1 MRFDTHI
8 HLDVMSDEAI
18 GTALFAA
25 PDYRAFIPGCDP
37 NDVAKALAR
46 FASDSR
52 IALGTAIHPWELGTR
67 AEEGGWLHPQDD
79 PRWPLLLAQ
88 ANDPRIVAIGECG
101 LDLFRHTDEA
111 MRARAEAYFVAQIGV
126 ALAVHKPLVL
136 HCVRAHARC
145 AELLRLHRAD
155 RVGGI
160 VHAFAGSAE
169 EAAAYR
175 RLGFTVSIGAAVT
188 REASRRVRAVAAALP
203 DDSFVIET
211 DAPYMRAGEGPA
223 WSGSVDHIEAVA
235 ATVATLRGTTAEA
248 IFAMTA
254 ARGMHHL
261 GAASLPLQSNLG
273 NDRAAPHTEPS

>member
-8 HLDVMSDEAI
+8 HLDVMSDEAR
-18 GTALFAA
+18 GTGLFGAH
-25 PDYRAFIPGCDP
+25 DYRAFIPGCDP
-37 NDVAKALAR
+37 NDVVTARAR
-46 FASDSR
+46 FDADHR
-52 IALGTAIHPWELGTR
+52 ILFGTAIHPWELGTR
-67 AEEGGWLHPQDD
+67 AEEGGWHRPQDD

-88 ANDPRIVAIGECG
+88 ANDSRIVAIGECG
-101 LDLFRHTDEA
+101 LDLFRHTEA
-111 MRARAEAYFVAQIGV
+111 EMQARAEDYFVAQMEV

-145 AELLRLHRAD
+145 AELLRRHRAD
-155 RVGGI
+155 RVGGV

-203 DDSFVIET
+203 DHSFVIET

-223 WSGSVDHIEAVA
+223 WTGCVDHIEAVA
-235 ATVATLRGTTAEA
+235 ATVAALRGSTIEA
-248 IFAMTA
+248 IYEMTA
-254 ARGMHHL
+254 ARGMHHF

-273 NDRAAPHTEPS
+273 NDPAAPQPEPT